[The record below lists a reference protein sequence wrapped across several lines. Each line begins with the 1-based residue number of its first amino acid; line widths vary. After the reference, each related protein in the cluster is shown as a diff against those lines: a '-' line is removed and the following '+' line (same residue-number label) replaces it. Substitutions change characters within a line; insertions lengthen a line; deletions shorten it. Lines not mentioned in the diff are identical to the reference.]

1 MSELLSSKNVRSR
14 HLPPLEAWKRPDKW
28 MDISTG
34 LAKPFISKFVL
45 PTDDRGFLNPDEAVD
60 FIADEFFWSDYD
72 WPTSRDDQKIAP
84 SDHHFYHTAAKYNP
98 EFHNGNTI
106 PSRFRELTPLVG
118 RMPRQFH
125 NVFHD
130 FTAEPAIPD
139 MDAMEEYYKGYLL
152 AHRAFLNL
160 IVVAKNTSQASHMFK
175 QRQLSINVGGVEP
188 TDPNDVVAQEIMKD
202 FFSKHFKL
210 YSQSLDNLMLLPQRS
225 LIMPEGAEAYQNK
238 PHIAIKKIGKYMAKK
253 SIDYTPILRAA

>member
-45 PTDDRGFLNPDEAVD
+45 PTDDRGFLDIDEAVD
-60 FIADEFFWSDYD
+60 FVADEFFWSDYD

-98 EFHNGNTI
+98 EFHEGNVI
-106 PSRFRELTPLVG
+106 PSRFRELPPLIG

-125 NVFHD
+125 NAFHD
-130 FTAEPAIPD
+130 FIAEPAMPD

-152 AHRAFLNL
+152 AHQAFKNL
-160 IVVAKNTSQASHMFK
+160 IVTAKNTSHASHMFT
-175 QRQLSINVGGVEP
+175 QRQRSLQEGGIEP
-188 TDPNDVVAQEIMKD
+188 KDPSDMVAKEMMKD

-210 YSQSLDNLMLLPQRS
+210 YSQSVDDIMTLPQRS
-225 LIMPEGAEAYQNK
+225 LIVPDIKEVYQHK
-238 PHIAIKKIGKYMAKK
+238 PHIVIKKIGKYMAQK